1 MERSRA
7 LRPRPLSPD
16 GCLPRRFSRTPTRGR
31 GSPRSPLQIAEGS
44 LTLPQ
49 ASDRSAGHCSAAQA
63 ELPMEFKVQPGSRS
77 PLPYFS
83 QKCQGGAAV
92 SPPWAVCTGT
102 RAARAL
108 KGNLSAEALGRP
120 DPARRRIPHPL
131 QEGRPNYRS
140 LGAWREIT
148 ANIPTAGAFAVHVKT
163 VVLNSPSLSLF
174 LLQYGCWKDS
184 IFTKFLIHSRNS
196 IN

>member
-7 LRPRPLSPD
+7 LRPRPLSPG

-63 ELPMEFKVQPGSRS
+63 ELPMEFKVQPGSLSR
-77 PLPYFS
+77 LPCFS
-83 QKCQGGAAV
+83 QKCQAGAAV
-92 SPPWAVCTGT
+92 SPPWAVCAGT

-108 KGNLSAEALGRP
+108 KGNLSAEAPWATRPSAQADSPPSPRRKTQLPQPGR
-120 DPARRRIPHPL
+120 L
-131 QEGRPNYRS
+131 EG
-140 LGAWREIT
+140 
-148 ANIPTAGAFAVHVKT
+148 
-163 VVLNSPSLSLF
+163 
-174 LLQYGCWKDS
+174 D
-184 IFTKFLIHSRNS
+184 HSRYSHCRRLCSTCENWS
-196 IN
+196 LKFTLSEPVSSAVWLLEGFYFY